1 MIDRNNIK
9 KKLNDYGIPYASIGI
24 SRGIYE
30 SFPSFG
36 NDYSKIYD
44 TVSTRKIETYN
55 IEMLRE
61 EDLKYITD
69 ALYFY
74 SKSKHPQVEEAKRE
88 YIIMRMMMED
98 NTRNDT

>member
-1 MIDRNNIK
+1 MIDRGNIK
-9 KKLNDYGIPYASIGI
+9 KKLNDYGISYASIGI

-30 SFPSFG
+30 SFPQFS

-44 TVSTRKIETYN
+44 TVSTRKIETYK
-55 IEMLRE
+55 IDMLRE

-74 SKSKHPQVEEAKRE
+74 SESKHPQVEEAKRE
-88 YIIMRMMMED
+88 YIILRMMLED
-98 NTRNDT
+98 TTRNGT